1 MSTSP
6 EPSVPKNSNL
16 TRSTLQFPVVGI
28 GASAGGL
35 KALITLFESMPADCG
50 MAFVVIMHLSPKHES
65 TADRIL
71 QTVTRMPV
79 LQVTQPTPIERNHI
93 YVIPP
98 ALDLSMND
106 GYLRLTE
113 PQRERGVQVAIEL
126 FFRTLADTHHTH
138 AIGIVL
144 SGSGADGSV
153 GLSRI
158 KEQGGITL
166 AQEPGDAEFESMPR
180 SAIETGMVDI
190 VLPVA
195 DIAQKLVELHRNMQ
209 TLLEQ
214 FRPVPAPEDGEHPT
228 VEPGEMDYIQAQPQ
242 TKPNELALREI
253 LAALRTRTGHDFRHY
268 KLATVLRRIERRMQ
282 VNALPDMP
290 SYARYLQGNPEE
302 TPALLADMLIGVT
315 NFFRDREAFE
325 ALERDIIPVLFEQ
338 KLATDD
344 RALRVWAAACSTG
357 EEAYSLAMLLTDQAA
372 HSGVDIQT
380 QLFATDIDDR
390 ALETAR
396 AGVYPEAIVTDVT
409 PGPTAPVRR
418 QGSEPAAPAEGA
430 ARANPLRPPQHPARS
445 AFLAARPDLLPQP
458 DDLPGPRHPG
468 RSAAHVPLRPQPR
481 RLSVP
486 RQLGDRR
493 RLQPA
498 VHPGRQEEP
507 HLPSQGSGLLVASSA
522 HRSAAG
528 LFAHHPGAATLQRTA
543 PAQPQVLLCRR
554 ASARTRAIRTA
565 ERDRQPG
572 RRDRAHVRPRRKLP
586 ALCRRRALA
595 EPDHPRA
602 PAAAPGA
609 AYRAVPGHPHRQE
622 RRGAAR
628 AAGA

>member
-65 TADRIL
+65 KADQIL
-71 QTVTRMPV
+71 QKATRMPV

-113 PQRERGVQVAIEL
+113 PQRERGVQVAIDL

-166 AQEPGDAEFESMPR
+166 AQEPGAAEFESMPR

-228 VEPGEMDYIQAQPQ
+228 LSRARW
-242 TKPNELALREI
+242 T
-253 LAALRTRTGHDFRHY
+253 TS
-268 KLATVLRRIERRMQ
+268 RRNPR
-282 VNALPDMP
+282 P
-290 SYARYLQGNPEE
+290 SPTSWRCARSSP
-302 TPALLADMLIGVT
+302 
-315 NFFRDREAFE
+315 R
-325 ALERDIIPVLFEQ
+325 
-338 KLATDD
+338 
-344 RALRVWAAACSTG
+344 C
-357 EEAYSLAMLLTDQAA
+357 
-372 HSGVDIQT
+372 
-380 QLFATDIDDR
+380 
-390 ALETAR
+390 
-396 AGVYPEAIVTDVT
+396 
-409 PGPTAPVRR
+409 
-418 QGSEPAAPAEGA
+418 APA
-430 ARANPLRPPQHPARS
+430 PARIS
-445 AFLAARPDLLPQP
+445 AITSWPRCCAASNGACRWSMPCPTCP
-458 DDLPGPRHPG
+458 AMPGICRATRRKPRHCWP
-468 RSAAHVPLRPQPR
+468 
-481 RLSVP
+481 
-486 RQLGDRR
+486 
-493 RLQPA
+493 
-498 VHPGRQEEP
+498 
-507 HLPSQGSGLLVASSA
+507 
-522 HRSAAG
+522 
-528 LFAHHPGAATLQRTA
+528 T
-543 PAQPQVLLCRR
+543 C
-554 ASARTRAIRTA
+554 
-565 ERDRQPG
+565 
-572 RRDRAHVRPRRKLP
+572 
-586 ALCRRRALA
+586 
-595 EPDHPRA
+595 
-602 PAAAPGA
+602 
-609 AYRAVPGHPHRQE
+609 
-622 RRGAAR
+622 
-628 AAGA
+628 